1 MATKIRKQIYIEPEQ
16 EELLKR
22 LAHDTGMSEAQIIR
36 QAIDRHA
43 NELSQPARRERAW
56 AEILAFINKRM
67 EQGPVPGERAP
78 EGPRTWRRE
87 DLYDR

>member
-22 LAHDTGMSEAQIIR
+22 LAHAMGMSEAQIIGE
-36 QAIDRHA
+36 AIERYA
-43 NELSQPARRERAW
+43 RELSRPVHSQKVW
-56 AEILAFINKRM
+56 ADIRVFITKRM
-67 EQGPVPGERAP
+67 EQGPVSE
-78 EGPRTWRRE
+78 ERTWRRE